1 MNSFSKATS
10 IVLIIF
16 FVVFIGI
23 AGKVVAQKV
32 TAAPN
37 TPPIHDALRLA
48 AKAVNDT
55 APQQIDKN
63 TTLMNAVVLEKTL
76 RYRYTLLNVLS
87 RDFEKGSLSK
97 LNAERMKNNVCT
109 TEGMKILVRLRA
121 VLEFA
126 YYDKN
131 GVELEIV
138 SIDTARCG

>member
-1 MNSFSKATS
+1 
-10 IVLIIF
+10 
-16 FVVFIGI
+16 
-23 AGKVVAQKV
+23 
-32 TAAPN
+32 
-37 TPPIHDALRLA
+37 
-48 AKAVNDT
+48 
-55 APQQIDKN
+55 
-63 TTLMNAVVLEKTL
+63 MNAVVLEKTL

>member
-1 MNSFSKATS
+1 ML
-10 IVLIIF
+10 LIIF

-37 TPPIHDALRLA
+37 IPPIQDALRLA

-76 RYRYTLLNVLS
+76 RYRYTLLHILS

-97 LNAERMKNNVCT
+97 PNVERMKNNVCT
-109 TEGMKILVRLRA
+109 TEGMKILVKLRA
-121 VLEFA
+121 ILEFA